1 MICFYKLPGPG
12 AAILSRGDFSGTRFW
27 EARALSFDFHNVKF
41 HYITSIYLLL
51 DTKLF
56 LVHIK
61 IIYGFF
67 RVLIFN

>member
-1 MICFYKLPGPG
+1 MLPSYLGVTLVEP
-12 AAILSRGDFSGTRFW
+12 DFGKQ
-27 EARALSFDFHNVKF
+27 EQLSFDFHNVKF
-41 HYITSIYLLL
+41 QYITSIYLLL